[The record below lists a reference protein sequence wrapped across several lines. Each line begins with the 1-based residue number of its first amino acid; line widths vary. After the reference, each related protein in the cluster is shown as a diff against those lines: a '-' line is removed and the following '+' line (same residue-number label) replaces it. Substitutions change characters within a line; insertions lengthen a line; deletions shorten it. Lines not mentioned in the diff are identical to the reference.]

1 MDLFTYRTNQKH
13 ISIYFVDYGRLTKLL
28 GMCMIHGYPSFSGV
42 FVLMIAVP
50 VVATER
56 ASAKFVFTHFNTDN
70 SAGIHS
76 HLYIF
81 VLGLLMSQ
89 YTLSGYDASA
99 HMVQKSPQ
107 VT

>member
-1 MDLFTYRTNQKH
+1 MEGSLNLLQMC
-13 ISIYFVDYGRLTKLL
+13 IYDICL
-28 GMCMIHGYPSFSGV
+28 SFSGV

-56 ASAKFVFTHFNTDN
+56 ASAKYVFTHFNTGN

-76 HLYIF
+76 NLYIF

-99 HMVQKSPQ
+99 HMV
-107 VT
+107 